1 MQRVNFLDFLR
12 GGAALMVLVGH
23 MFVLVPNSILA
34 EYTNFLGRGVQLF
47 YLISGYTL
55 YMIYKTKIITLKDIG
70 KFILKRFFRIAPLFY
85 ILIVV
90 YYYCLGLNLS
100 SYSTNKVGDF
110 VHILLHYSFLFGF
123 LPETMV
129 SIIPPAWSIFVEVVC
144 YILFAFVV
152 YRFKSYLFYIV
163 IITFAIHIF
172 SIFISNIFYKND
184 VAVKEYIFFTPLY
197 QMFVFFIGCLI
208 YEYKDMFKK
217 TNLFLYLGILFG
229 CFMPFIKYNFLNVWV
244 AVLCFS
250 CFLIYFSSNC
260 NIKFPKF
267 ILFIGQIS
275 YSIYLIHMLIIEFF
289 VKYFLDLNIFIV
301 LILCLLSVFIISWL
315 TYFFIEKKMLLM
327 GNIILSKYFR

>member
-1 MQRVNFLDFLR
+1 
-12 GGAALMVLVGH
+12 MVLVGH

-85 ILIVV
+85 ILIIV
-90 YYYCLGLNLS
+90 YYYCLGLDLS
-100 SYSTNKVGDF
+100 SYSTNKVSDF

-152 YRFKSYLFYIV
+152 YRFKSYLLYIA
-163 IITFAIHIF
+163 IITFVIHIF

-217 TNLFLYLGILFG
+217 TNLF
-229 CFMPFIKYNFLNVWV
+229 
-244 AVLCFS
+244 
-250 CFLIYFSSNC
+250 
-260 NIKFPKF
+260 
-267 ILFIGQIS
+267 
-275 YSIYLIHMLIIEFF
+275 
-289 VKYFLDLNIFIV
+289 
-301 LILCLLSVFIISWL
+301 
-315 TYFFIEKKMLLM
+315 
-327 GNIILSKYFR
+327 

>member
-1 MQRVNFLDFLR
+1 
-12 GGAALMVLVGH
+12 
-23 MFVLVPNSILA
+23 
-34 EYTNFLGRGVQLF
+34 
-47 YLISGYTL
+47 
-55 YMIYKTKIITLKDIG
+55 
-70 KFILKRFFRIAPLFY
+70 
-85 ILIVV
+85 
-90 YYYCLGLNLS
+90 
-100 SYSTNKVGDF
+100 
-110 VHILLHYSFLFGF
+110 
-123 LPETMV
+123 
-129 SIIPPAWSIFVEVVC
+129 
-144 YILFAFVV
+144 
-152 YRFKSYLFYIV
+152 
-163 IITFAIHIF
+163 
-172 SIFISNIFYKND
+172 
-184 VAVKEYIFFTPLY
+184 
-197 QMFVFFIGCLI
+197 MFVFFIGCLI

-315 TYFFIEKKMLLM
+315 TYFFIEKKVLLM

>member
-85 ILIVV
+85 ILIIV
-90 YYYCLGLNLS
+90 YYYCLGLDLS
-100 SYSTNKVGDF
+100 SYSTNKVSDF

-144 YILFAFVV
+144 YILFAF
-152 YRFKSYLFYIV
+152 
-163 IITFAIHIF
+163 
-172 SIFISNIFYKND
+172 
-184 VAVKEYIFFTPLY
+184 
-197 QMFVFFIGCLI
+197 
-208 YEYKDMFKK
+208 DMFKK

-275 YSIYLIHMLIIEFF
+275 YSIYLTHMLIIEFF

-315 TYFFIEKKMLLM
+315 TYFFIERKMLLM